1 MDIVVTIPK
10 REYKNDDLETECLSK
25 DENAIQWWSMSK
37 TPKKVK
43 IGDRVYFVKNNKVE
57 SSMKVIDIELGSNRY
72 CEVTYRF
79 WNKGC
84 NIIMNDLRYEN
95 LDIEVKGFQGFRYR
109 WWED

>member
-10 REYKNDDLETECLSK
+10 SEYKNDDLETECF
-25 DENAIQWWSMSK
+25 ENNQYSIQWWSMGK
-37 TPKKVK
+37 TPKKIK

-57 SSMKVIDIELGSNRY
+57 SSMMVVDIELGSNRY
-72 CEVTYRF
+72 CEVTHRF
-79 WNKGC
+79 WDKGC

-95 LDIEVKGFQGFRYR
+95 FDFEVRGFQGYRYK